1 VASHASA
8 AWLWGLIDQPP
19 DKPEVTVSW
28 PRQHGRHVKGIR
40 LHQSKDILD
49 RAVTVRRTIRVTNP
63 IRTLVDLGAS
73 VSLEQLADAIDRAV
87 ARKLVSIAAL
97 LADATTTAA
106 HALTLQG
113 WVILVYSWRDITQ
126 EPARVAREIAE
137 AYRNAVAA

>member
-1 VASHASA
+1 MNTRPRGIGTCDERPLAAGNEAVASHASA

-87 ARKLVSIAAL
+87 ARKPVSIAAL

-106 HALTLQG
+106 TP
-113 WVILVYSWRDITQ
+113 S
-126 EPARVAREIAE
+126 PCRVG
-137 AYRNAVAA
+137 